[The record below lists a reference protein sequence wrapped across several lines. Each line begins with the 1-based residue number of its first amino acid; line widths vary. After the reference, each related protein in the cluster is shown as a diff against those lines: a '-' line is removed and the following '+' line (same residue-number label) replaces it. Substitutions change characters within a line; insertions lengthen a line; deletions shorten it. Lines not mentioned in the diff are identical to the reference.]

1 MKGKLISSI
10 AGLTLALG
18 MSVAN
23 AGPAGAQNL
32 ANGAT
37 NAQPAPAAQGS
48 AGMEAFSA
56 VLGSAHYVP
65 MSDRELSRVNGKQLP
80 GVPRIPEDVPEPP
93 EGVPEVPDDLPE
105 PPDLDLPG
113 NLPLPDLPLPL

>member
-1 MKGKLISSI
+1 MKGKLIPSI

-23 AGPAGAQNL
+23 AGPVSGVQGL
-32 ANGAT
+32 ANDAT
-37 NAQPAPAAQGS
+37 NARPAPAAQGS

-80 GVPRIPEDVPEPP
+80 ELPGVE
-93 EGVPEVPDDLPE
+93 LPE
-105 PPDLDLPG
+105 LPQLPQLPG
-113 NLPLPDLPLPL
+113 VELPELPL

>member
-23 AGPAGAQNL
+23 AGPASGEQNL

-37 NAQPAPAAQGS
+37 NARPAPAAQGS

-65 MSDRELSRVNGKQLP
+65 MSDRELSRVNGK
-80 GVPRIPEDVPEPP
+80 VIPELV
-93 EGVPEVPDDLPE
+93 GA
-105 PPDLDLPG
+105 
-113 NLPLPDLPLPL
+113 LPLPATPLDPVLAPIVGALP

>member
-1 MKGKLISSI
+1 MKGKLIPSI

-18 MSVAN
+18 LSVAN
-23 AGPAGAQNL
+23 AGPASGVQGPVND
-32 ANGAT
+32 AT
-37 NAQPAPAAQGS
+37 NARPAPAAQGS

-80 GVPRIPEDVPEPP
+80 PLPTLPP
-93 EGVPEVPDDLPE
+93 LPA
-105 PPDLDLPG
+105 LP
-113 NLPLPDLPLPL
+113 PLPDLGLTPLPVL

>member
-1 MKGKLISSI
+1 MKGKLIPSI

-18 MSVAN
+18 LSVAN
-23 AGPAGAQNL
+23 AGPASGVQSL

-37 NAQPAPAAQGS
+37 NARPAPAAQDS

-80 GVPRIPEDVPEPP
+80 PLPP
-93 EGVPEVPDDLPE
+93 
-105 PPDLDLPG
+105 
-113 NLPLPDLPLPL
+113 LPLPQLPDLGLTPLPVL

>member
-1 MKGKLISSI
+1 MKGKLIPSI

-18 MSVAN
+18 LSVAN
-23 AGPAGAQNL
+23 AGPASGVESL

-37 NAQPAPAAQGS
+37 NARPAPAAQGS

-65 MSDRELSRVNGKQLP
+65 MSDRELSGVKGTGPVGSALAGVAAGLP
-80 GVPRIPEDVPEPP
+80 APLNAAAPVLAG
-93 EGVPEVPDDLPE
+93 LPI
-105 PPDLDLPG
+105 
-113 NLPLPDLPLPL
+113 

>member
-1 MKGKLISSI
+1 MKGKLIPSI

-18 MSVAN
+18 LSVAN
-23 AGPAGAQNL
+23 AGPASGVQSL

-37 NAQPAPAAQGS
+37 NVRPVSAAQGS

-65 MSDRELSRVNGKQLP
+65 MSDRELSRVNGKQVVAGLVGAVGAALGLP
-80 GVPRIPEDVPEPP
+80 P
-93 EGVPEVPDDLPE
+93 LPE
-105 PPDLDLPG
+105 PLASIEAAILGLLP
-113 NLPLPDLPLPL
+113 